1 MASPA
6 SLASL
11 GSVRPSP
18 SGIFDVGPSNG
29 AVPRNRLVSRV
40 SFTTLYARWSYAR
53 GGVCNCMVS
62 TGLVEDSGIK
72 VSSNSDLRET
82 SNGST
87 STSTSSSNRSGLSNA
102 DFGLK
107 PAPKPALIRPSAP
120 APVPPQRQPVDR
132 KKLALSL
139 DEALEKVEKLEMNP
153 PPVQP
158 VTREVR
164 NNSRNNVSY
173 RPGSSQR
180 AVNTPVK
187 NPNAFKSVWKKGE
200 SVAPVQQKVVKEVP
214 KVEIRREVQ
223 IEQVPEKEKE
233 EEEEEEEEEEKDKK
247 TTMTEIPKPERI
259 SATTPSSSAKLPP
272 MVSPMRPQAIPKLQ
286 SRPSVAPPASP
297 ARPAPPVAPIQVQ
310 KPDVPKER
318 KGPILIDKYAAKR
331 PVADP
336 LNSDEEQSILSTKP
350 AKGPQKFRRAPAEQ
364 IRRKSD
370 EKGRGGRRQFQDD
383 IDTNEG
389 MPAKRISRRRR
400 RTMYRE
406 AREQEE
412 EEEEPV
418 RAEIIEVGEEGMSLD
433 ELAESLALTRSALFH
448 FMFTR
453 GIKGQVLGKDA
464 VKLLCREYG
473 VEVLDAGSRL
483 TEMAK
488 KKEVLDEEDLDSL
501 ETRPPVVTI
510 MGHVDHGK
518 VGHGVIC

>member
-87 STSTSSSNRSGLSNA
+87 STSTSSSNRSGSSNA

-187 NPNAFKSVWKKGE
+187 NQNAFKSVWKKGE

-223 IEQVPEKEKE
+223 IEQVPKKEKE
-233 EEEEEEEEEEKDKK
+233 EEEEREKK

-259 SATTPSSSAKLPP
+259 SATTSSSSAKLPP
-272 MVSPMRPQAIPKLQ
+272 MISPMRPQAIPKLQ

-336 LNSDEEQSILSTKP
+336 LDSDEEQSALSTKP

-364 IRRKSD
+364 TRRKSD
-370 EKGRGGRRQFQDD
+370 EKGRGGRRQLQDD

-389 MPAKRISRRRR
+389 TPAKRMSRRRR

-433 ELAESLALTRSALFH
+433 ELAESLALTRAALFH

-453 GIKGQVLGKDA
+453 GIKGAVLGKDA

-501 ETRPPVVTI
+501 EMRPPVVTI